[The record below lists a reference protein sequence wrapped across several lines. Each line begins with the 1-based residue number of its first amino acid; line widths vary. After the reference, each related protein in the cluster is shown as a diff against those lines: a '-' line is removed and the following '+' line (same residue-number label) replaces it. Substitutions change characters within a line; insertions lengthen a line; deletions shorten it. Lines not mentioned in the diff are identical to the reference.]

1 MSDPIQPY
9 LRRAPSEFEGPS
21 GVILGRVFADE
32 VNCSD
37 GEVDPTSFEVRVTA
51 DNEIQ
56 LGPFVLADPD
66 QVINLLGCLIAGLRI
81 LRIQAT

>member
-1 MSDPIQPY
+1 MSDAFQPY
-9 LRRAPSEFEGPS
+9 IRRVPSEFEGPS

-32 VNCSD
+32 VSCTD
-37 GEVDPTSFEVRVTA
+37 GECDPTSFEVRVTA

-66 QVINLLGCLIAGLRI
+66 QVINLLGCLISGLRL
-81 LRIQAT
+81 LRIQSA

>member
-1 MSDPIQPY
+1 MSDPIPLY
-9 LRRAPSEFEGPS
+9 RGRAPSEFDAPRDVS
-21 GVILGRVFADE
+21 LGRIFADE
-32 VNCSD
+32 INCLD
-37 GEVDPTSFEVRVTA
+37 GECDPTSFEVRLTA

-81 LRIQAT
+81 LRIQST